1 MHGVTPLLRPA
12 DGDPV
17 ELWIEPGFAHTESGA
32 RLAA

>member
-1 MHGVTPLLRPA
+1 MTGVTPLLRPA

-17 ELWIEPGFAHTESGA
+17 ELWIELDRLGA